1 MFKKISAF
9 LVIFTL
15 TFSSVIDSA
24 MARAGGRSS
33 FGGGRSSTSHF
44 NQGSRGSRTFDSGGA
59 NGKNYAPMQ
68 KSAKQNQNGANPNNA
83 ANAANQQQAQ
93 PNRAAN
99 FFQRNPF
106 LTTVGAVL
114 AGSWLGHMLFGS
126 AGFGG
131 MASGGGFFINLIM
144 MVLGAF
150 AVMALVRF
158 FTKRSACAAPSGF
171 GNSNFSAGQDNFSN
185 HSQIPAVNISV
196 SNEDKNKFQYLLVDV
211 QKAWSNQDIEALR
224 RLTTPEMLQY
234 FSESLRQNTSQG
246 IANKVEDIDVTTLEI
261 AEAWKEGEMEY
272 ATAIIEWSSYDYMIN
287 LNKKPNDP
295 DYIVEGGDRN
305 LVMATEAWTFAR
317 YGSQGNW
324 ILSAIA
330 QVE

>member
-1 MFKKISAF
+1 MFKKISVF
-9 LVIFTL
+9 VIAFTL
-15 TFSSVIDSA
+15 TFASVMESA

-44 NQGSRGSRTFDSGGA
+44 NQGSRGSRTFDGGGA

-68 KSAKQNQNGANPNNA
+68 KTAKQNQNGANPNNA
-83 ANAANQQQAQ
+83 ANAQNQQQAQ

-114 AGSWLGHMLFGS
+114 AGSWLGHMLFGNS
-126 AGFGG
+126 GFGAG
-131 MASGGGFFINLIM
+131 MAGGGGFVNLII

-150 AVMALVRF
+150 AVFTLIRF
-158 FTKRSACAAPSGF
+158 LTRRSACATPNNF
-171 GNSNFSAGQDNFSN
+171 GNSYATQNNF
-185 HSQIPAVNISV
+185 SQIPTVNISV
-196 SNEDKNKFQYLLVDV
+196 SDSDKDKFQYLLVDV
-211 QKAWSNQDIEALR
+211 QKAWSNQDMEALR

-234 FSESLRQNTSQG
+234 FSDSLRQNTSQG
-246 IANKVEDIDVTTLEI
+246 IANKVEDIDVTMLEI
-261 AEAWKEGEMEY
+261 SEAWKEGEMEY
-272 ATAIIEWSSYDYMIN
+272 ATAIIEWSSFDYMVN
-287 LNKKPNDP
+287 LNKNPQDH
-295 DYIVEGGDRN
+295 DYIVEGGDKN